1 MASQSMIVSCSMLS
15 IAMTSISPHDSH
27 GTFESIGRIPSSS
40 ASSSSFNAAT
50 RRSLE
55 KSDRRRNKMLAVIGA
70 ELLPAREDGSMP
82 LHMRRSRLLV
92 PPQMTLAARRKVGD
106 NVYPLLDPAGH

>member
-1 MASQSMIVSCSMLS
+1 
-15 IAMTSISPHDSH
+15 
-27 GTFESIGRIPSSS
+27 
-40 ASSSSFNAAT
+40 
-50 RRSLE
+50 
-55 KSDRRRNKMLAVIGA
+55 MLAVIGA